1 LIKKIVYIALSAVF
15 LTFIYLVFFD
25 TENSNTQETASPII
39 ETNFSELVIGDPE
52 APVTIIEY
60 ADYKC
65 PECGK
70 HHNDVGK
77 RIIEDYV
84 DTGIAKIVFRPFPVY
99 SQDGAKAL
107 LGSYCAQ
114 DQGKFVEYHDAIFEY
129 MWVNHFSDGD
139 YQKAIDTVLTGD
151 VMTGINSSIG
161 IEEASYQSCLAD
173 VNTNNA
179 YLKDIELAAPDEI
192 QGTPTFIINGQK
204 VVGPQVY
211 NVFKTLI
218 EIN

>member
-1 LIKKIVYIALSAVF
+1 MIKWLVSIGLF
-15 LTFIYLVFFD
+15 LLVLFLGFSLLNND
-25 TENSNTQETASPII
+25 DGKQIQVSEENV

-70 HHNDVGK
+70 HHQDVGK
-77 RIIEDYV
+77 RIIKDYV
-84 DTGIAKIVFRPFPVY
+84 ETGVVKIVFRPFPVY
-99 SQDGAKAL
+99 SQDGARAL

-129 MWVNHFSDGD
+129 MWVNHFAEGD
-139 YQKAIDTVLTGD
+139 YQKAIDTVLTDD
-151 VMTGINSSIG
+151 VMSGINSSIG
-161 IEEASYQSCLAD
+161 IEESSFQSCLAD

-179 YLKDIELAAPDEI
+179 YLKDIELAAPDDI

-218 EIN
+218 ELN

>member
-1 LIKKIVYIALSAVF
+1 LIKKLVYLVVLLTLAFFVYIL
-15 LTFIYLVFFD
+15 FFD
-25 TENSNTQETASPII
+25 SDSSTKEEPDTPEVK
-39 ETNFSELVIGDPE
+39 TNFSELIIGNPE

-70 HHNDVGK
+70 HHADVGK
-77 RIIEDYV
+77 RIIEEYV
-84 DTGIAKIVFRPFPVY
+84 DTGFAKVVFRPFPVY

-129 MWVNHFSDGD
+129 MWVNHFAEGD
-139 YQKAIDTVLTGD
+139 YQKAIDTVLTDD
-151 VMTGINSSIG
+151 VMSGINSSIG
-161 IEEASYQSCLAD
+161 IEESSFQSCLAD

-179 YLKDIELAAPDEI
+179 YLKDIELAAPDDI

-211 NVFKTLI
+211 NVFKTII
-218 EIN
+218 ELN